1 MRVCG
6 TIIAYSVQCM
16 NVHIYVENATEKV
29 SSQSEGRR
37 EQHQE
42 LMEDLGKLKDKA
54 KQVWDK
60 MGQWVPF
67 LIPLLCLP

>member
-1 MRVCG
+1 MG
-6 TIIAYSVQCM
+6 
-16 NVHIYVENATEKV
+16 NVHRSVPLMLPSTRIHVVVHTYVENATEQV

-42 LMEDLGKLKDKA
+42 LMVDLGKLKDKA

-60 MGQWVPF
+60 MG
-67 LIPLLCLP
+67 